1 MICLVTDR
9 RRLSAGSDA
18 LDRLVD
24 LVAAAAHAG
33 IDLIQIRERDLQ
45 ARALTSLVSRCVD
58 AVDGT
63 RAKLLVNDR
72 VDVAVAARSH
82 GVHLRGDSI
91 PTAAARSLLDAGA
104 IVGRSVHSAD
114 ESAAIARAGGVDY
127 MIFGTLYE
135 TASKDAPH
143 RLASLGE
150 LSCACRAAAG
160 IPVLAIG
167 GITVGRA
174 IEVARAGAAGI
185 AGVGLF
191 IPPAGTSR
199 DRHLQCVTDELRR
212 AFDTCEAVS

>member
-1 MICLVTDR
+1 MICLVSDR

-24 LVAAAAHAG
+24 LVAAAARAG
-33 IDLIQIRERDLQ
+33 TDLIQIRERDLE
-45 ARALTSLVSRCVD
+45 ARVLTALISRCVD
-58 AVDGT
+58 AIDGT

-72 VDVAVAARSH
+72 VDVAIAARSH

-91 PTAAARSLLDAGA
+91 PAAAARLLLDAGA

-127 MIFGTLYE
+127 MIFGTLYR
-135 TASKDAPH
+135 TASKNGAH
-143 RLASLGE
+143 RVASLDE

-174 IEVARAGAAGI
+174 VEVARAGAAGV
-185 AGVGLF
+185 AGIGLF
-191 IPPAGTSR
+191 IPPAGTSA
-199 DRHLQCVTDELRR
+199 DRHLQSVTGELRR
-212 AFDTCEAVS
+212 VFDTCEAVS

>member
-1 MICLVTDR
+1 MICLVSDR

-33 IDLIQIRERDLQ
+33 TDLIQIRERDLE
-45 ARALTSLVSRCVD
+45 ARVLTSLISRCV
-58 AVDGT
+58 AAIDGT
-63 RAKLLVNDR
+63 HAKLLVNDR
-72 VDVAVAARSH
+72 VDVAIAARSH

-91 PTAAARSLLDAGA
+91 PTAAARLLLDAGA
-104 IVGRSVHSAD
+104 IVGRSVHSVD

-127 MIFGTLYE
+127 MIFGTLYR
-135 TASKDAPH
+135 TPSKDGAH
-143 RLASLGE
+143 RVASLDE

-174 IEVARAGAAGI
+174 VEVARAGAAGV
-185 AGVGLF
+185 AGIGLF
-191 IPPAGTSR
+191 IPAAGTSV
-199 DRHLQCVTDELRR
+199 DRHLQSVTAELRR
-212 AFDTCEAVS
+212 AFDTCGAVS